1 MSQALFQVLRKM
13 SKAGIMVAPQS
24 LPSVGKG
31 KTLPVITIGRQ
42 VGWENQVLWESKV
55 EVWSCIGSESFCSSG
70 MGISQVKWEEKIG
83 IGRRSSKGEAGM
95 ELSETD
101 EKNTL
106 LEELK
111 N

>member
-1 MSQALFQVLRKM
+1 
-13 SKAGIMVAPQS
+13 
-24 LPSVGKG
+24 
-31 KTLPVITIGRQ
+31 
-42 VGWENQVLWESKV
+42 
-55 EVWSCIGSESFCSSG
+55 